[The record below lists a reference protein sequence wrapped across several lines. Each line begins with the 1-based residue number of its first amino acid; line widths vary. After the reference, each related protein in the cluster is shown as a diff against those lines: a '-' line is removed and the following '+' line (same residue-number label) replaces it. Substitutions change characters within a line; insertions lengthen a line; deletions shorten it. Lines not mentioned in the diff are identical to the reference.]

1 MHTHTR
7 AHTAQSRVSPRPS
20 PRTAPRVPGS
30 QAERSTRH
38 GGHVAAG
45 QTWLICSASGKCIL
59 GSQLGLSRAQDDST
73 APPRRPQADC
83 RGEGRNGRR
92 NGRDRQGQP
101 PSTRAAP
108 APPPAPF
115 RAFPSSFSFLSIQ
128 SHRLVFCTVGV
139 FLFRSLTFVFF
150 TLRVN
155 ETVSCSSFSGSLR
168 VASPPLGPLV
178 LSRAARRHPLCGR
191 VLCQRTHV
199 PLLYSGLRQRD
210 LGPPRPGCHK

>member
-1 MHTHTR
+1 MASAESLARGHTSKVGNVRLPQSHPVLTSAGTHIHTDMHTHTR

-83 RGEGRNGRR
+83 RGEGRNRRR

-115 RAFPSSFSFLSIQ
+115 RAFPSSFSFLSI
-128 SHRLVFCTVGV
+128 
-139 FLFRSLTFVFF
+139 
-150 TLRVN
+150 
-155 ETVSCSSFSGSLR
+155 
-168 VASPPLGPLV
+168 
-178 LSRAARRHPLCGR
+178 
-191 VLCQRTHV
+191 
-199 PLLYSGLRQRD
+199 
-210 LGPPRPGCHK
+210 